1 MGDSRDDPRYQAAR
15 QGSKRANNI
24 QNLAKQVA
32 ESGKNSEEAAF
43 KRLSRA
49 AGGDKEARRALEDL
63 GGSGKSFLRRLTGR

>member
-15 QGSKRANNI
+15 QGSKNASHV
-24 QNLAKQVA
+24 QNLARQVA
-32 ESGKNSEEAAF
+32 ESGKSSEEAAYD
-43 KRLSRA
+43 RLKRA